1 MQSAELRTEQPAT
14 ATSEV
19 RLTADTGQSVANNQP
34 SADDTGSLEQ
44 GMRTLVSNSSEQSP
58 GRSPVD
64 SLQWT
69 VSSGQSPVDSL
80 QLTVS
85 SGQSSVDSL
94 QWIVSSQQFPVDSLQ
109 WTVCSGQSPVGSL
122 QWTVSC

>member
-1 MQSAELRTEQPAT
+1 MSFQHNAIPTQQHSDKILLLAFPQTIIIFFVLSFDNLEPAT
-14 ATSEV
+14 ATPEV

-44 GMRTLVSNSSEQSP
+44 GIRTLVPNSSEQSP
-58 GRSPVD
+58 GQSPVD

-80 QLTVS
+80 QWTVS
-85 SGQSSVDSL
+85 S
-94 QWIVSSQQFPVDSLQ
+94 
-109 WTVCSGQSPVGSL
+109 
-122 QWTVSC
+122 